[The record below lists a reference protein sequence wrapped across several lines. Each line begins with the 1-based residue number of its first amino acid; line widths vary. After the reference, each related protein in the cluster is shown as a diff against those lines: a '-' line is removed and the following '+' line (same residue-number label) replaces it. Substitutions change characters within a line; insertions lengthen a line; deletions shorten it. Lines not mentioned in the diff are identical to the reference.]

1 MECIFDMQE
10 LNDPATKVEP
20 LIKDIQTVLSVSY
33 VIAVGIGMLFNFK
46 KFSAFGINIFEYAD
60 VLDFLVV
67 PFSDVVIL
75 LFTLVSV
82 VVAYFILKLDLYWE
96 RKFPKAY
103 DRLSMGMNK
112 KKWYGVMRYGSV
124 ALVLVTYLYISAST
138 YAKLEKRSLKR
149 QQESVL
155 RFMDNELLKGI
166 IIGKTKDVLF
176 LLSDDKIKAIPIS
189 AVKDYEVK

>member
-1 MECIFDMQE
+1 MYDDMKE

-33 VIAVGIGMLFNFK
+33 VIAVAIGMLFNYQ

-60 VLDFLVV
+60 VLEFLVV

-82 VVAYFILKLDLYWE
+82 IVAYFILRLDLYWE

-103 DRLSMGMNK
+103 DRLSMGMSK
-112 KKWYGVMRYGSV
+112 KNWYGVMRYGSV
-124 ALVLVTYLYISAST
+124 AMVFVTYLYMSSST
-138 YAKLEKRSLKR
+138 YAKLEKRNLKR
-149 QQESVL
+149 QPESVL
-155 RFMDNELLKGI
+155 RFIDNELLKGI
-166 IIGKTKDVLF
+166 VLGKTKDVLSI
-176 LLSDDKIKAIPIS
+176 LSDDKVRAVPMS
-189 AVKDYEVK
+189 AVKDYEVR